1 MQDDTIMAPESISF
15 EGFFNALHASLAKDG
30 YGNPGR
36 TAMNAGSFDFDEV
49 GILPLRAFQFGV
61 AYLVYEQELPESF
74 NARASAVISGADAYA
89 LLKDI
94 HRDAKG
100 RILTN
105 I

>member
-1 MQDDTIMAPESISF
+1 MASEGISF
-15 EGFFNALHASLAKDG
+15 EGFFNAIHASLAKDG

-36 TAMNAGSFDFDEV
+36 TAMNAGSFNFDDI

-61 AYLVYEQELPESF
+61 AYLVYEQELPESY
-74 NARASAVISGADAYA
+74 NARASTLTSGADAYA

-94 HRDAKG
+94 QRDAKG
-100 RILTN
+100 RVLTN